1 MESLA
6 AVDLG
11 SNSFHMVI
19 GRVDH
24 GRIQIVDRL
33 REPVRL
39 AMGLQKDGS
48 LHEEAVDRAIKC
60 LTIFGQRLR
69 EFGAEQVRAVGT
81 NTLRKARNS
90 HDVLHRAGEALG
102 HHIEIIPGREEARL
116 IYLGVSHG
124 IAGAPARR
132 LVVDIGGGST
142 ECIIGDAF
150 EAVAVHSL
158 YMGCVGFTKQFFH
171 DGKISRKRMNA
182 AKLAASLELQPVEA
196 PLRAHGWERAIGAS
210 GTIRS
215 VAGILN
221 EAGWA
226 HGTIT
231 AEGLGKLEQAMV
243 TAGRLE
249 KLELPGLDPDRRLV
263 LAGGVAI
270 LSAVF
275 ERLGIDDMWV
285 SPTALREGLLYDMLG
300 RIHDEDPRDRTIAML
315 AKRYSIDQAHADRV
329 QATAL
334 GLLGQ
339 VVTDWDLQTDDATH
353 ALAWA
358 AQLHEIGLAVNYTG
372 HHKHGA
378 YLIASSDLPGFS
390 RDEQAMVAALV
401 RGHRRKLD
409 DAYFASLP
417 EELRDPAKR
426 LCVLLRLAVLL
437 NRNRDPGIVPLP
449 QLGVDG
455 NKLKLKLGFRDD
467 WLEAHPLALADLE
480 REKRW
485 VKPAGV
491 RLTGFEEE

>member
-19 GRVDH
+19 ARVDH
-24 GRIQIVDRL
+24 GGVQIVDRI

-39 AMGLQKDGS
+39 AAGLQEGGWLSEDA
-48 LHEEAVDRAIKC
+48 EQRAIAC
-60 LTIFGQRLR
+60 LELFGQRLR
-69 EFGAEQVRAVGT
+69 DFGAGQVRAVGT
-81 NTLRKARNS
+81 NTLRRVRDS
-90 HDVLHRAGEALG
+90 HRVIHDMSEALG
-102 HHIEIIPGREEARL
+102 HHIEIITGREEARL

-142 ECIIGDAF
+142 EFIIGDAF
-150 EAVAVHSL
+150 EAVAVHSMF
-158 YMGCVGFTKQFFH
+158 MGCVGFTKQFFR
-171 DGKISRKRMNA
+171 DGKISRKRMNNAKIA
-182 AKLAASLELQPVEA
+182 AGLEIQPVEA
-196 PLRAHGWERAIGAS
+196 PLREHGWERAIGAS

-215 VAGILN
+215 VAEILN

-231 AEGLGKLEQAMV
+231 AEGLAKLEQSML
-243 TAGRLE
+243 TAGRLD
-249 KLELPGLDPDRRLV
+249 KLALPGLDPDRRPV

-270 LSAVF
+270 LSTVF
-275 ERLGIDDMWV
+275 ERLGIDEMWV

-300 RIHDEDPRDRTIAML
+300 RLQDEDPRDRTIAML

-334 GLLGQ
+334 GLLSQ
-339 VVTDWDLQTDDATH
+339 VVDDWDLRSQDAAH

-358 AQLHEIGLAVNYTG
+358 SQLHEIGLAVNYTG

-378 YLIASSDLPGFS
+378 YLIASSDLPGFA
-390 RDEQAMVAALV
+390 RDEQALVAALV

-409 DAYFASLP
+409 EAFFTSLP
-417 EELRDPAKR
+417 EELQVPAKR
-426 LCVLLRLAVLL
+426 LTVLLRLAVLL
-437 NRNRDPGIVPLP
+437 NRNRDPEVVALP
-449 QLGVDG
+449 QSSASG
-455 NKLKLKLGFRDD
+455 NKLKLTFDEA
-467 WLEAHPLALADLE
+467 WLDSHPLARADLE
-480 REKRW
+480 REQRR
-485 VKPAGV
+485 VKPIGL
-491 RLTGFEEE
+491 RLTGFETE

>member
-19 GRVDH
+19 ARVDH
-24 GRIQIVDRL
+24 GGVQIVDRI

-39 AMGLQKDGS
+39 ADGLQEDGS
-48 LHEEAVDRAIKC
+48 LSDEAEQRAIAC
-60 LTIFGQRLR
+60 LSLFGQRLR
-69 EFGAEQVRAVGT
+69 DFGAAQVRAVGT
-81 NTLRKARNS
+81 NTLRRVRNS
-90 HDVLHRAGEALG
+90 HRVLHDMSEALG
-102 HHIEIIPGREEARL
+102 HHIEIITGREEARL

-124 IAGAPARR
+124 VAGAPARR

-142 ECIIGDAF
+142 EFIIGDSF
-150 EAVAVHSL
+150 EAVSVHSMF
-158 YMGCVGFTKQFFH
+158 MGCVGFTKQFFG
-171 DGKISRKRMNA
+171 DGKISRKRMNNAKIA
-182 AKLAASLELQPVEA
+182 AGLELQPVEA
-196 PLRAHGWERAIGAS
+196 RLRAEGWERAIGAS

-215 VAGILN
+215 IASILN

-231 AEGLGKLEQAMV
+231 ADGLSKLVQAML

-249 KLELPGLDPDRRLV
+249 KLELPGLEADRRPV

-270 LSAVF
+270 LSTVF
-275 ERLGIDDMWV
+275 DRLGIDEMWV

-300 RIHDEDPRDRTIAML
+300 RLQDEDPRDRTIAML

-339 VVTDWDLQTDDATH
+339 VVDDWDLRSEDAAH

-378 YLIASSDLPGFS
+378 YLVASSDLPGFA
-390 RDEQAMVAALV
+390 RDEQALIAALV

-409 DAYFASLP
+409 DLYFETLP
-417 EELRDPAKR
+417 EELRLPAKR
-426 LCVLLRLAVLL
+426 LSALLRLAVLL
-437 NRNRDPGIVPLP
+437 NRNRDPEVVSLP
-449 QLGVDG
+449 HVAAAD
-455 NKLKLKLGFRDD
+455 NKLKLTFNDE
-467 WLEAHPLALADLE
+467 WLDAHPLARADLE
-480 REKRW
+480 REQRR
-485 VKPAGV
+485 VKPIGL
-491 RLTGFEEE
+491 RLTGFEE

>member
-19 GRVDH
+19 ARVDH
-24 GRIQIVDRL
+24 GGVQIVDRI

-39 AMGLQKDGS
+39 AAGLQDDGS
-48 LHEEAVDRAIKC
+48 LDDESKERAFKC

-69 EFGAEQVRAVGT
+69 EFGADQVRAVGT

-90 HDVLHRAGEALG
+90 RKVLKQASEALG
-102 HHIEIIPGREEARL
+102 HQIEIIPGREEARL

-132 LVVDIGGGST
+132 IVVDIGGGST
-142 ECIIGDAF
+142 EFIIGDAF
-150 EAVAVHSL
+150 EPVSVHSM
-158 YMGCVGFTKQFFH
+158 YMGCVGFTKQFFG
-171 DGKISRKRMNA
+171 DGKISRKRMNK
-182 AKLAASLELQPVEA
+182 AKLAAGLELQPVEKR
-196 PLRAHGWERAIGAS
+196 LRKAGWERAYGAS

-215 VAGILN
+215 VAAILN

-231 AEGLGKLEQAMV
+231 AEGLDKLEQEMV
-243 TAGRLE
+243 AAGRLD
-249 KLELPGLDPDRRLV
+249 KLELPALDADRRLV

-275 ERLGIDDMWV
+275 ERLGIDEMWV

-300 RIHDEDPRDRTIAML
+300 RIKDEDPRDRTIAML
-315 AKRYSIDQAHADRV
+315 AKRYSIDQDHADGV

-339 VVTDWDLQTDDATH
+339 VAKDWHLQSEDAAH

-358 AQLHEIGLAVNYTG
+358 AQLHEVGLAVNYTG

-378 YLIASSDLPGFS
+378 YLVASSDLPGFS
-390 RDEQAMVAALV
+390 RDEQALVATLV
-401 RGHRRKLD
+401 RGHRRKFD
-409 DAYFASLP
+409 DSFFETLP
-417 EELRDPAKR
+417 LELRITAMR
-426 LCVLLRLAVLL
+426 LCALLRLAVLL
-437 NRNRDPGIVPLP
+437 NRNRDPDIVSLP
-449 QLGVDG
+449 HLSANG
-455 NKLKLKLGFRDD
+455 NKLKLTFNEE
-467 WLEAHPLALADLE
+467 WLAANPLARADLE
-480 REKRW
+480 REQRLI
-485 VKPAGV
+485 KPSGL
-491 RLTGFEEE
+491 RLTGFEED

>member
-19 GRVDH
+19 ARVDH
-24 GRIQIVDRL
+24 GGIQIVDRL

-39 AMGLQKDGS
+39 AMGLQDDGS
-48 LHEEAVDRAIKC
+48 LDEESQERAIKC
-60 LTIFGQRLR
+60 LTLFGQRLR
-69 EFGAEQVRAVGT
+69 DFGPDQVRAVGT

-90 HDVLHRAGEALG
+90 RKLLREASKALG
-102 HHIEIIPGREEARL
+102 HRIDIITGREEARL

-132 LVVDIGGGST
+132 LVIDIGGGST
-142 ECIIGDAF
+142 ECIIGDGF
-150 EAVAVHSL
+150 ETVSVHSL
-158 YMGCVGFTKQFFH
+158 YMGCVGFTKQFFG
-171 DGKISRKRMNA
+171 DGKISRKRMNNA
-182 AKLAASLELQPVEA
+182 RLAASLELQPVQKK
-196 PLRAHGWERAIGAS
+196 LRKKGWERAIGAS

-215 VAGILN
+215 VAAILS

-231 AEGLGKLEQAMV
+231 AEGLSNLEQAMV

-249 KLELPGLDPDRRLV
+249 KLELPGLDPDRRPV
-263 LAGGVAI
+263 FAGGVAI

-275 ERLGIDDMWV
+275 ERLHIEEMWI
-285 SPTALREGLLYDMLG
+285 SPTALREGLLYDIIG
-300 RIHDEDPRDRTIAML
+300 RIQDEDPRDRTIAML
-315 AKRYSIDQAHADRV
+315 CDRYSIDQAHADRV

-339 VVTDWDLQTDDATH
+339 VVDDWDLRSDDAAH

-378 YLIASSDLPGFS
+378 YLVASSDLPGFS
-390 RDEQAMVAALV
+390 RDEQALVAALV

-409 DAYFASLP
+409 DSYFESLP
-417 EELRDPAKR
+417 PELHTSAKR
-426 LCVLLRLAVLL
+426 LSALLRLAVLL
-437 NRNRDPGIVPLP
+437 NRNRDAEVVSLP
-449 QLGVDG
+449 HLTASGS
-455 NKLKLKLGFRDD
+455 KLKLNFAEE
-467 WLEAHPLALADLE
+467 WLSENPLARVDLE
-480 REKRW
+480 REQRLI
-485 VKPAGV
+485 KPSGL
-491 RLTGFEEE
+491 RLTGFEED

>member
-19 GRVDH
+19 ARVDH
-24 GRIQIVDRL
+24 GGVQIVDRI

-39 AMGLQKDGS
+39 AAGLRDDGS
-48 LHEEAVDRAIKC
+48 LDEESQDRALRC

-90 HDVLHRAGEALG
+90 RKLLSKASEALG
-102 HHIEIIPGREEARL
+102 HQIEIIPGREEARL

-132 LVVDIGGGST
+132 IVVDIGGGST
-142 ECIIGDAF
+142 ELIVGDSF
-150 EAVAVHSL
+150 EPVSVHSM
-158 YMGCVGFTKQFFH
+158 YMGCVGFTKQFFP
-171 DGKISRKRMNA
+171 DGKLSRKRMNK
-182 AKLAASLELQPVEA
+182 AKLAAGLELQPVEKT
-196 PLRAHGWERAIGAS
+196 LRTVGWERAYGAS

-215 VAGILN
+215 VAAIFN

-231 AEGLGKLEQAMV
+231 GEGLGRLEQAMLD
-243 TAGRLE
+243 AGRLD
-249 KLELPGLDPDRRLV
+249 KLELPALDADRRPV

-270 LSAVF
+270 LSTVF
-275 ERLGIDDMWV
+275 EQLGIDEMWV

-315 AKRYSIDQAHADRV
+315 SKRYSIDQGHADRV

-339 VVTDWDLQTDDATH
+339 VAQDWHLRSVDSAH

-390 RDEQAMVAALV
+390 RDEQGLVATLV

-409 DAYFASLP
+409 DSFFEDLP
-417 EELRDPAKR
+417 LELRMTGMR
-426 LCVLLRLAVLL
+426 LCALLRLAVLL
-437 NRNRDPGIVPLP
+437 NRNRDPDVVSLP
-449 QLGVDG
+449 HLSANG
-455 NKLKLKLGFRDD
+455 NKVKLTFTEG
-467 WLEAHPLALADLE
+467 WLDAHPLARADLE
-480 REKRW
+480 REQRLIKQSGL
-485 VKPAGV
+485 K
-491 RLTGFEEE
+491 LTGFEEE

>member
-19 GRVDH
+19 ARVDH
-24 GRIQIVDRL
+24 GGVQIVDRI

-39 AMGLQKDGS
+39 AAGLQDDGS
-48 LHEEAVDRAIKC
+48 LDEESRERALKC

-69 EFGAEQVRAVGT
+69 DFGAEQVRAVGT

-90 HDVLHRAGEALG
+90 RKLLKDAAEALG
-102 HHIEIIPGREEARL
+102 HQIEIIPGREEARL

-142 ECIIGDAF
+142 EFIIGDAF
-150 EAVAVHSL
+150 EPVSVHSM
-158 YMGCVGFTKQFFH
+158 YMGCVGFTKQFFD
-171 DGKISRKRMNA
+171 DGKISRKRMNK
-182 AKLAASLELQPVEA
+182 AKLAAGLELQPVEKK
-196 PLRAHGWERAIGAS
+196 LRKAGWERAYGAS

-215 VAGILN
+215 VAAILN

-231 AEGLGKLEQAMV
+231 VEGLDKLEDAML

-249 KLELPGLDPDRRLV
+249 KVELPALDADRRLV

-270 LSAVF
+270 LSTVF
-275 ERLGIDDMWV
+275 ERLGIDEMWV

-315 AKRYSIDQAHADRV
+315 CNRYSIDQGHADRV

-339 VVTDWDLQTDDATH
+339 VVDDWQLQSADAAH

-378 YLIASSDLPGFS
+378 YLVASSDLPGFS
-390 RDEQAMVAALV
+390 CDEQALVAALV

-409 DAYFASLP
+409 ESFFETLP
-417 EELRDPAKR
+417 VELGTTAMR
-426 LCVLLRLAVLL
+426 LCALLRVAVLL
-437 NRNRDPGIVPLP
+437 NRNRDPEVVSLP
-449 QLGVDG
+449 HVSANGNGLQLTF
-455 NKLKLKLGFRDD
+455 NEE
-467 WLEAHPLALADLE
+467 WLAAHPLARADLE
-480 REKRW
+480 REQRLI
-485 VKPAGV
+485 KPSGL
-491 RLTGFEEE
+491 RLTGFEED

>member
-19 GRVDH
+19 ARVDH
-24 GRIQIVDRL
+24 GGVQIVDRI

-39 AMGLQKDGS
+39 AAGLQEDGS
-48 LHEEAVDRAIKC
+48 LDEESQDRALKC
-60 LTIFGQRLR
+60 LNIFGQRLR
-69 EFGAEQVRAVGT
+69 EFGADQVRAVGT

-90 HDVLHRAGEALG
+90 RKVLREASEALG
-102 HHIEIIPGREEARL
+102 HQIDIIPGREEARL

-142 ECIIGDAF
+142 EFIIGDAF
-150 EAVAVHSL
+150 DPVSVHSM
-158 YMGCVGFTKQFFH
+158 YMGCVGFTRQFFS
-171 DGKISRKRMNA
+171 DGKVSRKRMNK
-182 AKLAASLELQPVEA
+182 AKLAAGLELQPVDNT
-196 PLRAHGWERAIGAS
+196 LRTVGWERAYGAS

-215 VAGILN
+215 VAAILQ

-231 AEGLGKLEQAMV
+231 AEGLGKLEEAMV
-243 TAGRLE
+243 TAGRLD
-249 KLELPGLDPDRRLV
+249 KLELAALDPDRRQV

-270 LSAVF
+270 LSTVF
-275 ERLGIDDMWV
+275 EHLGIDEMWV

-300 RIHDEDPRDRTIAML
+300 RIQDEDPRDRTIAML
-315 AKRYSIDQAHADRV
+315 GKRYSIDQGHADRV

-339 VVTDWDLQTDDATH
+339 VAQDWHLQSVDAAH

-378 YLIASSDLPGFS
+378 YLVASSDLPGFS
-390 RDEQAMVAALV
+390 RDEQALVAALV

-409 DAYFASLP
+409 DSFFETLP
-417 EELRDPAKR
+417 LELRITAMR
-426 LCVLLRLAVLL
+426 LCALLRLAVLL
-437 NRNRDPGIVPLP
+437 NRNRDPEVVSLP
-449 QLGVDG
+449 HLSANG
-455 NKLKLKLGFRDD
+455 NKLKLTFNEE
-467 WLEAHPLALADLE
+467 WLAAHPLARADLE
-480 REKRW
+480 REQRLIKQSGL
-485 VKPAGV
+485 K
-491 RLTGFEEE
+491 LTGFEEE

>member
-19 GRVDH
+19 ARVDH
-24 GRIQIVDRL
+24 GGVQVVDRI
-33 REPVRL
+33 REPVHL
-39 AMGLQKDGS
+39 AVGLQEDGT
-48 LHEEAVDRAIKC
+48 LDEASQDRAIKC
-60 LTIFGQRLR
+60 LTLFGQRLR
-69 EFGAEQVRAVGT
+69 DFGAEQVRAVGT

-90 HDVLHRAGEALG
+90 RKLLREASAALG
-102 HHIEIIPGREEARL
+102 HHIEIITGREEARL

-124 IAGAPARR
+124 IAGAPTRR

-142 ECIIGDAF
+142 ECIIGDGF
-150 EAVAVHSL
+150 EPVSVHSL

-171 DGKISRKRMNA
+171 DGKISRKRMNN
-182 AKLAASLELQPVEA
+182 AKLAAGLELQPIEA
-196 PLRAHGWERAIGAS
+196 TLRDQGWGRAIGAS

-215 VAGILN
+215 VAEILN

-231 AEGLGKLEQAMV
+231 AEGLAKLEQAML

-249 KLELPGLDPDRRLV
+249 RLALPALDADRRLV
-263 LAGGVAI
+263 FAGGVAI
-270 LSAVF
+270 VSAVF
-275 ERLGIDDMWV
+275 ERLGIDEMWV

-300 RIHDEDPRDRTIAML
+300 RIHHEDPRDRTITML
-315 AKRYSIDQAHADRV
+315 CRRYSIDQAHADRV

-339 VVTDWDLQTDDATH
+339 VVDDWSLRSDDTKH

-378 YLIASSDLPGFS
+378 YLVAASDLPGFS
-390 RDEQAMVAALV
+390 RDEQALVAALV

-409 DAYFASLP
+409 DSYFESLP
-417 EELRDPAKR
+417 PELRTTGKR

-437 NRNRDPGIVPLP
+437 NRSRQPSVVPLP
-449 QLGVDG
+449 LLNASD
-455 NKLKLKLGFRDD
+455 NRLKLTFDEE
-467 WLEAHPLALADLE
+467 WLAANPLARADLE
-480 REKRW
+480 REQRS
-485 VKPAGV
+485 VKQAGF
-491 RLTGFEEE
+491 RLTGFEVE

>member
-19 GRVDH
+19 ARVDH
-24 GRIQIVDRL
+24 GGVQIVDRI

-39 AMGLQKDGS
+39 AAGLDENGRLS
-48 LHEEAVDRAIKC
+48 DEAEARATTC
-60 LTIFGQRLR
+60 LEIFGQRLR
-69 EFGAEQVRAVGT
+69 DFGAEQVRAVGT
-81 NTLRKARNS
+81 NTLRRVRKS
-90 HDVLHRAGEALG
+90 HRVIHDMSEALG
-102 HHIEIIPGREEARL
+102 HNIEIITGREEARL

-142 ECIIGDAF
+142 ELIIGDAF
-150 EAVAVHSL
+150 EPVSVHSMF
-158 YMGCVGFTKQFFH
+158 MGCVGFTEQFFR
-171 DGKISRKRMNA
+171 DGKISRKRMSNA
-182 AKLAASLELQPVEA
+182 KIAAGLELQPIEA
-196 PLRAHGWERAIGAS
+196 SLRQQGWERAIGAS

-215 VAGILN
+215 IASILS

-231 AEGLGKLEQAMV
+231 NEGLGRLEQALL
-243 TAGRLE
+243 TSGRLE
-249 KLELPGLDPDRRLV
+249 KLELPGLEADRRPV

-270 LSAVF
+270 LSTVF
-275 ERLGIDDMWV
+275 ERLGLDEMYV

-300 RIHDEDPRDRTIAML
+300 RLQDEDPRDRTIAML
-315 AKRYSIDQAHADRV
+315 ATRYSIDQAHADRV

-339 VVTDWDLQTDDATH
+339 VVDDWDLRSEDAAH
-353 ALAWA
+353 ALAWS

-378 YLIASSDLPGFS
+378 YLVASSDLPGFA
-390 RDEQAMVAALV
+390 RDEQALVAALI

-409 DAYFASLP
+409 DAFFASLP
-417 EELRDPAKR
+417 EELQLSAKR

-437 NRNRDPGIVPLP
+437 NRNRDPEVVPLP
-449 QLGVDG
+449 HVSAGG
-455 NKLKLKLGFRDD
+455 NKLKLAFDD
-467 WLEAHPLALADLE
+467 LWLDAHPLARADLE
-480 REKRW
+480 REQRR
-485 VKPAGV
+485 VKPIGFK
-491 RLTGFEEE
+491 LTGFETE

>member
-19 GRVDH
+19 ARVDH
-24 GRIQIVDRL
+24 GGVQIVDRL

-39 AMGLQKDGS
+39 AAGLQDDGS
-48 LHEEAVDRAIKC
+48 LDDESRERAIKC
-60 LTIFGQRLR
+60 LTLFGQRLR
-69 EFGAEQVRAVGT
+69 DFGAGQVRAVGT

-90 HDVLHRAGEALG
+90 RKVLRDASEALG
-102 HHIEIIPGREEARL
+102 HHIEIIPGKEEARL

-142 ECIIGDAF
+142 EFIIGDAF
-150 EAVAVHSL
+150 EAVSVHSM
-158 YMGCVGFTKQFFH
+158 YMGCVGFTKHFFS
-171 DGKISRKRMNA
+171 DGKISRKRMNK
-182 AKLAASLELQPVEA
+182 AKLAAGLELQPVEA
-196 PLRAHGWERAIGAS
+196 RLRKVGWDRAFGAS

-215 VAGILN
+215 VAAILN

-231 AEGLGKLEQAMV
+231 AEGLGNLEQALL

-249 KLELPGLDPDRRLV
+249 KLELPGLDADRRPV
-263 LAGGVAI
+263 FAGGVAI

-275 ERLGIDDMWV
+275 ERLGIDEMWI

-300 RIHDEDPRDRTIAML
+300 RIQDEDPRDRTIAML
-315 AKRYSIDQAHADRV
+315 CNRYSIDQAHADRV

-339 VVTDWDLQTDDATH
+339 VVDDWELRSTDAAH

-378 YLIASSDLPGFS
+378 YLVASSDLPGFS
-390 RDEQAMVAALV
+390 RDEQAMVAALI

-409 DAYFASLP
+409 DSYFESLP
-417 EELRDPAKR
+417 QELGETAKR
-426 LCVLLRLAVLL
+426 LCALLRLAVLL
-437 NRNRDPGIVPLP
+437 NRNRDPEVVALP
-449 QLGVDG
+449 HVSASGD
-455 NKLKLKLGFRDD
+455 KLKLTFNEE
-467 WLEAHPLALADLE
+467 WLADHPLVQADLE
-480 REKRW
+480 REQRLI
-485 VKPAGV
+485 KPSGL
-491 RLTGFEEE
+491 RLTGFEVE